1 MDITVSYEQPS
12 PNIHDAVEHAGN
24 AARAFLQC
32 REKSR
37 KHVVL
42 RRRLIGRQHRGR
54 DSTAIAK
61 PDCRVKRRV
70 ELIGARDGT
79 RNRKGDHAVATGRSD
94 TRALARKLLD
104 GLVKRIART
113 IGLVFG
119 LTLELELFV
128 AAFDVVFQGLFELVK
143 VVFEAPF
150 DRSRCNRNVP

>member
-1 MDITVSYEQPS
+1 MDVSVSHKQPS
-12 PNIHDAVEHAGN
+12 PDIHDAVEHAGN

-54 DSTAIAK
+54 DGTAIAK

-79 RNRKGDHAVATGRSD
+79 RNRKGNHAVATGRSD
-94 TRALARKLLD
+94 TRTLARKRFD

-113 IGLVFG
+113 VGLVFG
-119 LTLELELFV
+119 LTFELELFV
-128 AAFDVVFQGLFELVK
+128 AAFDVAFQGVFKLVK
-143 VVFEAPF
+143 VILEAVF
-150 DRSRCNRNVP
+150 DRG

>member
-1 MDITVSYEQPS
+1 MDVSVSHKQPS
-12 PNIHDAVEHAGN
+12 PNIHDAIEYAGN

-94 TRALARKLLD
+94 TRALARKRFN

-113 IGLVFG
+113 VGLILG
-119 LTLELELFV
+119 LALKFEFFV
-128 AAFDVVFQGLFELVK
+128 AAFNVVFQGVFELVK
-143 VVFEAPF
+143 MVFEAPF

>member
-1 MDITVSYEQPS
+1 M
-12 PNIHDAVEHAGN
+12 
-24 AARAFLQC
+24 
-32 REKSR
+32 
-37 KHVVL
+37 

-94 TRALARKLLD
+94 TRALARKRFN

-113 IGLVFG
+113 VGLVFG

-128 AAFDVVFQGLFELVK
+128 AAFDVVFQGLFELIE
-143 VVFEAPF
+143 VVLEAPF